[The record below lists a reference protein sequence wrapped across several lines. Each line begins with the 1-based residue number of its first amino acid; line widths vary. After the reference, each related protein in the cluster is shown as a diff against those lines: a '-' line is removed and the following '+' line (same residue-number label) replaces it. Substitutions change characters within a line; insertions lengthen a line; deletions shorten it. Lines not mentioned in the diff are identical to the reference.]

1 MLYKIGNWI
10 NESFGQILDSIKSQY
25 MNISTYR
32 SLIGMSYVKLPAE
45 LRSPKKDWSKSKKK
59 KNPERITQ
67 KDKEFLNNFDY
78 SKIEFP
84 VSKEDFIKI
93 ETKNNIS
100 INVFYYEN
108 KLNFPIHISD
118 QMFESSMD
126 LLRIIHENKSHYV

>member
-10 NESFGQILDSIKSQY
+10 KESFGQILDSIKSQY

-32 SLIGMSYVKLPAE
+32 SLIGSSYVKLPAE
-45 LRSPKKDWSKSKKK
+45 LRSPEKNWSTSKKK
-59 KNPERITQ
+59 NNPERITQ
-67 KDKEFLNNFDY
+67 KDKEFVNNFDY

-84 VSKEDFIKI
+84 VSKEDFIKL

-100 INVFYYEN
+100 INVLYYEN
-108 KLNFPIHISD
+108 KLKFPIHIFD